1 MMYYVQDV
9 CCWEVRR
16 VWDRREDS
24 SAGNSEVDRN
34 VIYMIIAGRSRC
46 RCSQH
51 RSLGETI
58 SNYSSCR
65 LLCSIAAVTAA
76 AGAILD
82 DFYMHKTRSW
92 HDFFSCVNLVF
103 ESHNSFL
110 RYKFSAGTKNFHRG
124 GSTAKGAAQQHS
136 STAVV
141 AAAGGAVQQQKR
153 RRRKEVIH

>member
-1 MMYYVQDV
+1 
-9 CCWEVRR
+9 
-16 VWDRREDS
+16 
-24 SAGNSEVDRN
+24 
-34 VIYMIIAGRSRC
+34 MIIAGRSRC

-136 STAVV
+136 SGGSSRRCS
-141 AAAGGAVQQQKR
+141 AAAEAAAAEGSDSLISR
-153 RRRKEVIH
+153 DENENTSETLLIFFWLI